1 MGMTLWIH
9 TLENRE
15 YAKDSDDHS
24 LMNLHIEALDALCD
38 ELGVRKLTE
47 FMDYTGLEYSYGEF
61 DEDEEED
68 AADPEIDP
76 ETDLAYGIDD
86 MTWFDAAEGLAA
98 LQALRH
104 AVAGGRLGEVTADE
118 TERLIEE
125 LDDCIA
131 VVDGPASRGGRFHLT
146 IVE

>member
-15 YAKDSDDHS
+15 YSKDSDDHS
-24 LMNLHIEALDALCD
+24 LMNLHIETLDTLCD
-38 ELGVRKLTE
+38 ELGVRKLTD
-47 FMDYTGLEYSYGEF
+47 FFDYTEQEHAYGEF
-61 DEDEEED
+61 DEDDDNEAE
-68 AADPEIDP
+68 PEIDP

-86 MTWFDAAEGLAA
+86 MTWFDAAEGLTA
-98 LQALRH
+98 LLALRD
-104 AVAGGRLGEVTADE
+104 AVVDGRLDDITADE

>member
-9 TLENRE
+9 TLENRD
-15 YAKDSDDHS
+15 YSKDSDDHS

-47 FMDYTGLEYSYGEF
+47 FMDYTGLEYSYGEL

-68 AADPEIDP
+68 ADPELDP

-98 LQALRH
+98 LQSLRD
-104 AVAGGRLGEVTADE
+104 AVADGRLADVTADE
-118 TERLIEE
+118 AERLIEE

-131 VVDGPASRGGRFHLT
+131 VIDGPASRG
-146 IVE
+146 